1 MYKNSRE
8 KRPEMR
14 ALRSM
19 LLVLLASTGLLATLL
34 FPSPSQALEPTEF
47 AGSTVYLIN
56 AGTGRFLDADA
67 NGSVGQSVSPK
78 QDDQWHMSSIGGD
91 TYNLV
96 NARFNR
102 YLDADGADRDYD
114 VNLSGNNRDAD
125 TQWQFAAQGDGTYVV
140 TSVEYGQALDGDY
153 ANKGYAVNLTQN
165 VEDVDARWY
174 VVVANAPVQDLD
186 GTIALLHNAGTGR
199 FLDIDGGSVDQS
211 VVPKAD
217 DQWLIAD
224 AGNGQY
230 TRGACAF
237 STKVINAQQAG
248 AEAAIVFNQGNTED
262 RTAIIG
268 ATLGAASVGVVTIP
282 ALDVA
287 YADGVTLSEAASADL
302 SADTTTVTSTTEN
315 VIADLPGVNAGN
327 VVMAG
332 AHLDSVQQGPGVQD
346 NGSGSAALLSIAL
359 MLANNETYVPQNSLR
374 FAWWG
379 AEEAGLIGSNEY
391 IFNPEF
397 GITDEE
403 YAALSSYLNFDMI
416 SSPNYVFGVYD
427 ADQSTFEAPVAIPEG
442 SAAIED
448 LFEAYYTIKDV
459 PYDDSEFSGPLRLP
473 GVHQRGH
480 PRCWPVHRRRS
491 AQDARASRH
500 LGWHCRRAVRPV
512 LPPGMRHDRQRVL
525 RGIGDQHRRR
535 HVRHLQPG
543 RFNRRHQRLPRP
555 VGAVSAS
562 LFLLKHRR
570 ICGVAAQAK
579 LSRLRYAWQAQPNG
593 RLSNTDAAEFGQ
605 KSQRLLLKVRGPAMT
620 SSPIRFRRARCARPY
635 CHPKRSLKTRRQAST
650 VEVTESV
657 SEPATSPGTV
667 ATSIA
672 IANVSR
678 LTGRDRSRRRR
689 LWCQT
694 RYPWP

>member
-535 HVRHLQPG
+535 HAGG
-543 RFNRRHQRLPRP
+543 RGECQFVSPEASADLWSRRSSKVVPL
-555 VGAVSAS
+555 A
-562 LFLLKHRR
+562 L
-570 ICGVAAQAK
+570 C
-579 LSRLRYAWQAQPNG
+579 
-593 RLSNTDAAEFGQ
+593 AAEFGQ

-689 LWCQT
+689 LWET
-694 RYPWP
+694 TWHSPRPPA